1 MTTTLEATPSS
12 GPGPEPGP
20 GGPGGR
26 PPGALRVF
34 LAVLH
39 RDVFVTGRELP
50 SFLAQTVL
58 QPLFTL
64 FILGKVLGDLGYV
77 GAEFKD
83 VLLPGVVALAGFT
96 GALQNT
102 TLPLVLDFSY
112 TREIEDRLLSPMRLE
127 LVAVEKVVFGAARG
141 VFSAVLMIP
150 IGMLVMGGV
159 SWPLSALPALFGV
172 IVLGSLVGAAL
183 GMTLGTFVPPRRIEI
198 VFAVTLTPLMFTGA
212 TQFPWL
218 GLADLRWFQVV
229 CAANPLTYFSEALR
243 ALLLDGNSVESMPL
257 WISLA
262 VLVAALL
269 GFGLAGIKGFMNRAL
284 D

>member
-1 MTTTLEATPSS
+1 LTTTTEAPQTRT
-12 GPGPEPGP
+12 PGPVPKAAEV
-20 GGPGGR
+20 R
-26 PPGALRVF
+26 PPGAARVF
-34 LAVLH
+34 LAVLG
-39 RDVFVTGRELP
+39 RDVFVTGREMP
-50 SFLAQTVL
+50 SFLAQVVL

-83 VLLPGVVALAGFT
+83 VLLPGVIALAGFT

-141 VFSAVLMIP
+141 LFSALVMIP
-150 IGMLVMGGV
+150 VGMLVMGGV
-159 SWPLSALPALFGV
+159 SWPWSAVPALLGV
-172 IVLGSLVGAAL
+172 LVLGSLVGAAI

-218 GLADLRWFQVV
+218 GLGDLRWFQIV

-243 ALLLDGNSVESMPL
+243 ALLLGDGVESLPL
-257 WISLA
+257 WISLS
-262 VLVAALL
+262 VLTAALL
-269 GFGLAGIKGFMNRAL
+269 GFGFAGIKGFMNRAL

>member
-1 MTTTLEATPSS
+1 MTTTLEATHSPGS
-12 GPGPEPGP
+12 GPGPGP

-39 RDVFVTGRELP
+39 RDAFVTGRELP

-83 VLLPGVVALAGFT
+83 VLLPGVVRARRIHR
-96 GALQNT
+96 GAPEHHA
-102 TLPLVLDFSY
+102 PLVLDFSY

-159 SWPLSALPALFGV
+159 SWPLSALPALFG
-172 IVLGSLVGAAL
+172 
-183 GMTLGTFVPPRRIEI
+183 
-198 VFAVTLTPLMFTGA
+198 
-212 TQFPWL
+212 
-218 GLADLRWFQVV
+218 
-229 CAANPLTYFSEALR
+229 
-243 ALLLDGNSVESMPL
+243 
-257 WISLA
+257 
-262 VLVAALL
+262 
-269 GFGLAGIKGFMNRAL
+269 
-284 D
+284 